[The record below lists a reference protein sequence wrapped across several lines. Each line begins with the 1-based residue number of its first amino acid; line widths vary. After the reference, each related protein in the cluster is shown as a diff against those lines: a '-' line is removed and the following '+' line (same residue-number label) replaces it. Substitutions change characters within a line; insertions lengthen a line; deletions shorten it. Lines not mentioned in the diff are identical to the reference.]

1 LVEVERSALVDAP
14 YNPRVMS
21 DAARGKL
28 RAGLTKFGL
37 LAPVV
42 WNARTGHVVSG
53 HQRLRELDGLHGA
66 QTYRLKVAKVDLDP
80 VAEKEANI
88 LLNNFEA
95 MGEWD
100 IEKLA
105 DVVATEG
112 FNVEAAGFDQADI
125 FRILG
130 DVPAA
135 RGEDS
140 AQALDA
146 IAQRLRAMQERYAT
160 LEAQAKQR
168 DGTDYYLVVVFR
180 DETERSRFVTR
191 LGLEDNRYQDG
202 RRLFALLKNP
212 PTAAV
217 GGSTP
222 SPAPIPSTTPEAS
235 SDGADA

>member
-1 LVEVERSALVDAP
+1 
-14 YNPRVMS
+14 MS

-37 LAPVV
+37 LAPIV
-42 WNARTGHVVSG
+42 WNATTGHVVSG
-53 HQRLRELDGLHGA
+53 HQRLRELDALHGSKA
-66 QTYRLKVAKVDLDP
+66 YRLKVARVELEP
-80 VAEKEANI
+80 VAEKEANV

-105 DVVATEG
+105 DVIATDG
-112 FNVEAAGFDQADI
+112 FDVEAAGFDQADI

-160 LEAQAKQR
+160 LEARAKQR

-180 DETERSRFVTR
+180 DETERTRFVTR

-202 RRLFALLKNP
+202 RRLFDLLKHP
-212 PTAAV
+212 PAATAGATSPASSPSENTPD
-217 GGSTP
+217 GST
-222 SPAPIPSTTPEAS
+222 A
-235 SDGADA
+235 